1 MPGPEEIDTV
11 LLLRGNQQQGPRNWR
26 ARAIPCAPDRAQQ
39 LTRSRSSRR
48 KHHRPMLAVIIH
60 GLGRD
65 LSEAA
70 ARRRAEVRLRGAVL
84 HARTRLYD
92 LLHHGRLRECALPL
106 VLELEVREG
115 VVAMSVCV

>member
-1 MPGPEEIDTV
+1 M

-26 ARAIPCAPDRAQQ
+26 ARAIIPCAPDRAQQ

-84 HARTRLYD
+84 HGRTRLYD
-92 LLHHGRLRECALPL
+92 LLHHGRLGECALPL
-106 VLELEVREG
+106 VLELEVRER
-115 VVAMSVCV
+115 VVAVSVQDCFPVDNQ